1 MLRVQDEHCS
11 SPEAQPLTEEEISMM
26 VLKPRSGYVKG
37 LGMRPSSSLKTPA
50 SSSSTQY
57 TQQLEGRVEELQDA
71 NYKLEGRVEE
81 LQDAN
86 LRLEEKMDCILQ
98 YLRSKGDNDIC
109 GSGGSS
115 STN

>member
-11 SPEAQPLTEEEISMM
+11 TPEAQSLTEEEISMM

-37 LGMRPSSSLKTPA
+37 LGRRPSSSLKTPA

-71 NYKLEGRVEE
+71 NYKLEGQVEE

-109 GSGGSS
+109 DSGGSS

>member
-11 SPEAQPLTEEEISMM
+11 TPKAHLLTEEEISMM

-37 LGMRPSSSLKTPA
+37 LGMRPFLFLKTPA

-57 TQQLEGRVEELQDA
+57 TQQLKGRVKELQDA
-71 NYKLEGRVEE
+71 NF
-81 LQDAN
+81 
-86 LRLEEKMDCILQ
+86 RLEEKMDCIIQ
-98 YLRSKGDNDIC
+98 YLRSKGDSDIC

-115 STN
+115 FTN